1 MTAEYRLVAEFGGSW
16 NDEHAYNLVGNDLLV
31 SARYLRDVGG
41 VDLDPSVIVERL
53 LDEVVVAA
61 RREMPWR
68 PGAREL
74 LAECTAAGVPCAM
87 VTMSYTRFA
96 DALVDV
102 LPAGTFATVVTGD
115 QVSAGKPDPE
125 AYRTAC
131 ERLGVSASESVAIED
146 SPTGLAS
153 AEAAGCVTVAV
164 PHHVPI
170 PDVPGR
176 TRVQSMTELTVDVL
190 DSLVRR
196 RVRA

>member
-1 MTAEYRLVAEFGGSW
+1 
-16 NDEHAYNLVGNDLLV
+16 
-31 SARYLRDVGG
+31 
-41 VDLDPSVIVERL
+41 
-53 LDEVVVAA
+53 
-61 RREMPWR
+61 
-68 PGAREL
+68 
-74 LAECTAAGVPCAM
+74 M